1 MAKKKKNTQDN
12 RLSLSTIDET
22 RDYIDKVIGEMNKD
36 TYNFA
41 LLYSG
46 RGIGKTYTVQKRLI
60 KEAITND
67 FEIGFVV
74 LKAKEIQ
81 KKALFGWIEKCWRK
95 EFDDFYELKISK
107 QEILWRRRED
117 DDESDWKR
125 LLYIFSICESDEY
138 KIMSFP
144 RMKYLIWDECVK
156 AKMRPEDTMAMYN
169 FINIYETIDR
179 EQNEL
184 KAILMCNVLKTAKV
198 SPVFDYFHVPTTVM
212 VNEFQVVDGRF
223 SVYLPTFIDNKDFAK
238 GVLGYEGMTNGEFE
252 TFNYHNLLATPEKPK
267 KNQIPVEYSTS
278 KVIYI
283 DSNSY
288 IYAVLTTNKQIYIEL
303 LTGKDKY
310 QVQMSFDDDNKC
322 FTTDLL
328 QVSRFYQLI
337 PPVLITYLKNALIS
351 GKLKFCTEE
360 TLLRPTELL
369 NQLGLIFK

>member
-1 MAKKKKNTQDN
+1 MAKKKTENE
-12 RLSLSTIDET
+12 RLNLKTVDET
-22 RDYIDKVIGEMNKD
+22 REYIDKVVSEMSKD

-60 KEAITND
+60 REAIHND
-67 FEIGFVV
+67 FELGFVV
-74 LKAKEIQ
+74 LKQKEIQ

-95 EFDDFYELKISK
+95 EFDDFYELKVSK
-107 QEILWRRRED
+107 QEVFWRPRESD
-117 DDESDWKR
+117 NENDWKR

-169 FINIYETIDR
+169 FINIYETVDR

-184 KAILMCNVLKTAKV
+184 KALLMCNVLKTAKV
-198 SPVFDYFHVPTTVM
+198 SPVFDYFKVPTTVL
-212 VNEFQVVDGRF
+212 VNEWQIVDKRF
-223 SVYLPTFIDNKDFAK
+223 SVYLPTFIEDKDFAK

-252 TFNYHNLLATPEKPK
+252 SFNYHNLLGTPEKPK
-267 KNQIPVEYSTS
+267 KNKEPDEYATS
-278 KVIYI
+278 DILFI
-283 DSNSY
+283 NSSNY
-288 IYAVLTTNKQIYIEL
+288 LYAVMTTNRQVYIEL

-310 QVQMSFDDDNKC
+310 NVEFHLSEERPA
-322 FTTDLL
+322 FTTDIL
-328 QVSRFYQLI
+328 QVNRYYQIIPLSLI
-337 PPVLITYLKNALIS
+337 NYLHNALVA